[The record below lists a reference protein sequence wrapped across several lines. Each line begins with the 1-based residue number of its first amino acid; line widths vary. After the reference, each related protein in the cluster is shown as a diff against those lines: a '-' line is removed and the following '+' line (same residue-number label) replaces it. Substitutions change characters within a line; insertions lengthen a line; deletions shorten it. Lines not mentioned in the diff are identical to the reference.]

1 MGYYEM
7 NSSIHNGLSIA
18 PPNLPSLSPLPFTYF
33 ENDLRPFPIDHL
45 QRSCIGRQLDALKW
59 SGVFQNV

>member
-1 MGYYEM
+1 M

-18 PPNLPSLSPLPFTYF
+18 PPHFLSYPLNLPSFK
-33 ENDLRPFPIDHL
+33 NDLGPSPVYQL
-45 QRSCIGRQLDALKW
+45 KRSYIGRQLDVLKW